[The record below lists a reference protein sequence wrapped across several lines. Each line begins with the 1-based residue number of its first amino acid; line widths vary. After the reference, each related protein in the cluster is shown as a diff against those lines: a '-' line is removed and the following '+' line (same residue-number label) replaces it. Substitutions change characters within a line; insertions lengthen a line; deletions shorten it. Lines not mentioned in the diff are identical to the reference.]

1 MHTGLRNLLILL
13 AATTAYGQLF
23 SWATGDTLSQT
34 GYYLLNKGGLAALL
48 LAYVLYTRQ
57 VRAAG
62 LTGGVNLRTLPIYWP
77 IFLLMA
83 LILLGPVSPPGPAQ
97 LAALAGISVAVG
109 FAEELMFRGLVFHW
123 FRDLT
128 VRRTLGISAVA
139 FGAAP
144 LGGLLV
150 RDAVAG
156 LLARGGVAAAV
167 GAIMACARARDRSI
181 WLPIA
186 VHAGFDFAAFAAA
199 GSIGG
204 ALEDSPATVVR
215 LLVPGL
221 VMWVWAAWLI
231 RRMPADAGT
240 GSARAPGTDGWAH
253 SGRILP

>member
-23 SWATGDTLSQT
+23 AWAAGDTLSQT
-34 GYYLLNKGGLAALL
+34 GYYLVNKGGLAALL
-48 LAYVLYTRQ
+48 LAYVLATRQ

-62 LTGGVNLRTLPIYWP
+62 LSGGVNLRTLPVYWP
-77 IFLLMA
+77 IFLLMV
-83 LILLGPVSPPGPAQ
+83 LILLGPVAPPGPAE
-97 LAALAGISVAVG
+97 LAALAIIAVCVG

-123 FRDLT
+123 FRDLP
-128 VRRTLGISAVA
+128 VRRTIVISAVA
-139 FGAAP
+139 FGAAH
-144 LGGLLV
+144 LAGLLV
-150 RDAVAG
+150 SDAVAVI
-156 LLARGGVAAAV
+156 LAQSVFASAV

-186 VHAGFDFAAFAAA
+186 VHACFDFAAFAAA

-221 VMWVWAAWLI
+221 VMWLWAGWLI
-231 RRMPADAGT
+231 RRTPADAAT
-240 GSARAPGTDGWAH
+240 FPARVKSVAEWGQPGPI
-253 SGRILP
+253 GR